1 MCGLWAAES
10 RVARVGPTTPT
21 CARSLAD
28 ASVDP
33 TEARKALAI
42 PDRWISIEDAVAEQP
57 SDPRQ
62 SVAGA
67 DCHRTRA
74 A

>member
-1 MCGLWAAES
+1 VSFERRGDF
-10 RVARVGPTTPT
+10 P
-21 CARSLAD
+21 D
-28 ASVDP
+28 ASVDH
-33 TEARKALAI
+33 TEARKALGP

-57 SDPRQ
+57 SDPRH
-62 SVAGA
+62 SVVEA